1 MNARALAA
9 PLVAALLAL
18 AGCAELP
25 RTAGIAAPDAAA
37 LAAPFEIEGRL
48 SARRGNEGVAG
59 QFVWSHEGP
68 RDHIAFS
75 SPLGQ
80 SIALLAGDAN
90 GVRVET
96 SGGRV
101 ETAPA
106 WDTLTA
112 RTLGFPLPVAGLAA
126 WLRGLPRDGSP
137 NTLER
142 DGAGRPSVLTQ
153 DGWEVAYAYAD
164 DAATRPLRLTLR
176 YPGAEPIELRVVV
189 DRWQ

>member
-1 MNARALAA
+1 LNARALAA
-9 PLVAALLAL
+9 PLIAALLAL

-25 RTAGIAAPDAAA
+25 RTTGSAAPDAAA
-37 LAAPFEIEGRL
+37 IAAPFEIEGRL
-48 SARRGNEGVAG
+48 SARRGSDGVAG

-68 RDHIAFS
+68 RDRIALS
-75 SPLGQ
+75 TPLGQ
-80 SIALLAGDAN
+80 SIALLAGDAS

-106 WDTLTA
+106 WDALTM

-142 DGAGRPSVLTQ
+142 DGAGRPIVLTQ

-164 DAATRPLRLTLR
+164 DAATRPTRLTLR
-176 YPGAEPIELRVVV
+176 YPGAEPVELRVVV

>member
-1 MNARALAA
+1 MSARALAA
-9 PLVAALLAL
+9 SLVAALLAL
-18 AGCAELP
+18 VGCAELP
-25 RTAGIAAPDAAA
+25 RTTGSAAPDAAA

-59 QFVWSHEGP
+59 QFVWSHEGS
-68 RDHIAFS
+68 RDHIAFA

-80 SIALLAGDAN
+80 SIAQLAGDAN
-90 GVRVET
+90 GVRVEM

-106 WDTLTA
+106 WDALTA

-126 WLRGLPRDGSP
+126 WLRGLPREGSP
-137 NTLER
+137 NRLER
-142 DGAGRPSVLTQ
+142 DGAGRPIVLTQ

-176 YPGAEPIELRVVV
+176 YPATEPIELRVVV

>member
-1 MNARALAA
+1 MSARALAA
-9 PLVAALLAL
+9 SLVAALLVL

-25 RTAGIAAPDAAA
+25 RVTGSAAPDAAA

-59 QFVWSHEGP
+59 QFVWSHEGS
-68 RDHIAFS
+68 RDHIAIA

-80 SIALLAGDAN
+80 SIAQLAGDAN
-90 GVRVET
+90 GVRVEM

-106 WDTLTA
+106 WDALTA

-126 WLRGLPRDGSP
+126 WLRGLPREGSP

-142 DGAGRPSVLTQ
+142 DGAGRPIVLTQ

-164 DAATRPLRLTLR
+164 DATTRPLRLTLR
-176 YPGAEPIELRVVV
+176 YPGTEPIELRVIV